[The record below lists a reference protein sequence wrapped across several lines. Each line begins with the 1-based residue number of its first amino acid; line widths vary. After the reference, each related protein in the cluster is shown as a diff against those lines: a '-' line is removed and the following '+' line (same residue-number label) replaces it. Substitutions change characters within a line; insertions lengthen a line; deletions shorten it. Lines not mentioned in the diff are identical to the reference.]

1 MITGWEEG
9 MIIRRISFM
18 IEASRSAEGDQ
29 MTAGKPAP
37 SYQVLLHLSL
47 VTDDGVHWSSE
58 APYPACQGFI
68 VRKDLASLFFLFFCK

>member
-1 MITGWEEG
+1 MTRVGPNPGWKGDFESPIMITGWEEG

-47 VTDDGVHWSSE
+47 VTAICNNVSV
-58 APYPACQGFI
+58 F
-68 VRKDLASLFFLFFCK
+68 